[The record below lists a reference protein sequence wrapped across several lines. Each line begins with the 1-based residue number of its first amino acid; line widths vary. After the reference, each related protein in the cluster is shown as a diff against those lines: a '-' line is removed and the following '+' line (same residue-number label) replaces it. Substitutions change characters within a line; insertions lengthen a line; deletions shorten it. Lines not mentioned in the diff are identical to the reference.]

1 MVSLDRAGR
10 ARAGAVPARPFKGD
24 LGRGVG
30 VATVV
35 TGADQTLG
43 RLSNR
48 GKGVP
53 TEGALVRT
61 VDHTRLKP
69 SPATWPSNL
78 RKGVQG
84 VAEGHLCRA
93 AGEARGLVEE
103 ALARGTLAVTQAR

>member
-53 TEGALVRT
+53 TEGALVST
-61 VDHTRLKP
+61 DHTRLKP

-84 VAEGHLCRA
+84 VAEGYLCKA
-93 AGEARGLVEE
+93 EEEAPGLVEE
-103 ALARGTLAVTQAR
+103 ALVRGTLAVTQAR

>member
-35 TGADQTLG
+35 TVADRT
-43 RLSNR
+43 RLSKG

-53 TEGALVRT
+53 TEGVLVRA

>member
-1 MVSLDRAGR
+1 MA
-10 ARAGAVPARPFKGD
+10 
-24 LGRGVG
+24 
-30 VATVV
+30 
-35 TGADQTLG
+35 TGADQTSG

-53 TEGALVRT
+53 TEGALVST
-61 VDHTRLKP
+61 DHTRLKP

-84 VAEGHLCRA
+84 VAEGNSCRA

-103 ALARGTLAVTQAR
+103 ALARGMLQAR